1 MQYWEKNGIRIEMT
15 VVRDTGGSRNTE
27 SGPSSPSSP
36 FSFFLVSDFSLQ
48 ITLNISQTPSASGS
62 MSLHKVTAP
71 NNDSTI
77 MAEILP
83 SDGSSE
89 LTIYFR
95 FNEPPSLTEYD
106 LKTTLPHQDH
116 AVGNYTLFVSRD
128 QMQGSGDYYV
138 GILPTAHENEPRDT
152 AVNYTFDVISSACYF
167 WDESSKEWSSK
178 GCKVNCC

>member
-1 MQYWEKNGIRIEMT
+1 MT
-15 VVRDTGGSRNTE
+15 EVQDPGGSQNTE
-27 SGPSSPSSP
+27 SGPLPPLPSSP
-36 FSFFLVSDFSLQ
+36 FSSFPVSDFSLQ
-48 ITLNISQTPSASGS
+48 ITLNISKTPSASGF

-71 NNDSTI
+71 NNESAI
-77 MAEILP
+77 RAEILP

-116 AVGNYTLFVSRD
+116 AVGNYTMFVSRD

-138 GILPTAHENEPRDT
+138 GILPTAHENEPKDT